1 MVFSV
6 VDFHRQHFNMS
17 SRVGRQSA
25 RRTRT
30 HRSSGPLR
38 ARSRSLSHERSRSPS
53 RTRESTSS
61 VQHEAPPA
69 WAQALLSQVEQLKA
83 AAERSSCQDAPG
95 EASDTDTEFEKVA
108 HKDQYEHNKKVA
120 SIFRAIKK
128 HPSRAVEFAEKGEQ
142 LVAERNKLIRIAD
155 SDVWDTV
162 RIYLKKSLVESEAE
176 KKRLKEAR
184 DLALSRRRGNGSRS
198 RSKQEHQVKAL
209 APNSWRPT
217 SRSPSP
223 KRNWRYER
231 RQQFFRGRRE
241 EESQRLCFACGKP
254 GHFQRFCPDRRI
266 SGTVGSSSGGL
277 PQQ

>member
-1 MVFSV
+1 
-6 VDFHRQHFNMS
+6 MS

-53 RTRESTSS
+53 RTRKSTSS

-155 SDVWDTV
+155 SDGWDTV
-162 RIYLKKSLVESEAE
+162 RIYLKKPLVGEEEAQGGE
-176 KKRLKEAR
+176 
-184 DLALSRRRGNGSRS
+184 
-198 RSKQEHQVKAL
+198 
-209 APNSWRPT
+209 RPGPIT
-217 SRSPSP
+217 ETR
-223 KRNWRYER
+223 E
-231 RQQFFRGRRE
+231 RQQIEKQAG
-241 EESQRLCFACGKP
+241 AP
-254 GHFQRFCPDRRI
+254 G
-266 SGTVGSSSGGL
+266 
-277 PQQ
+277 